1 MDKAPEEKEKR
12 GGIGAWFREDPLVF
26 ILSIALLIAMG
37 AATLY
42 HFRYAQIDHSVM
54 PGTVNIVLGD
64 KIKMRLQIDEDLN
77 ATVKYRDLFVQGK
90 LRLEGAEE
98 DTVLYRLIETRDLD
112 GYEIEDLILF
122 IRVPRSGLQG
132 DLCGPWMA
140 YLSYEAWNSVCSDWF
155 FIQEDGTALVGEG
168 ENMNAMTALRRDL
181 LGRTRTYT
189 WKRNSQVLYITEP
202 EPPADSIDIEDYL

>member
-1 MDKAPEEKEKR
+1 MDKASEENEKR

-26 ILSIALLIAMG
+26 ILSIALLVAMG

-54 PGTVNIVLGD
+54 PGQVNIVLGD
-64 KIKMRLQIDEDLN
+64 KIRMRLDIEEDLS

-98 DTVLYRLIETRDLD
+98 DTVLYRLVDTHNLD
-112 GYEIEDLILF
+112 GTELEGLILF

-132 DLCGPWMA
+132 NLCGPWMA
-140 YLSYEAWNSVCSDWF
+140 YLSYEGWDTVCSDWI

-168 ENMNAMTALRRDL
+168 EGVNAMTMLRRDL
-181 LGRTRTYT
+181 LDRTREMV
-189 WKRNSQVLYITEP
+189 WKRYGQTLYLTEP
-202 EPPADSIDIEDYL
+202 EKPADAIDIEDYL